1 MSGTFYRTD
10 GNIVITTKSGADK
23 ITFSGAN
30 ATVTTSGDLVDLNGG
45 GVKLAD
51 GTNLTINSNFGNA
64 SANGGNIEIAGAI
77 AGTSS
82 ENLTITTGT
91 AGTTGAVTLSGNVGA
106 ASGSASQ
113 ISTLDV
119 DANAT
124 ITIGGDIVT
133 SGEDGDATHPDVL
146 LTGAV
151 VLSGTTQSIVTDV
164 GGTTDGDITITGTL
178 NGTNGVTN
186 DLTLD
191 SGGGAIQITG
201 AIGAGTN
208 GALRDLTINTTN
220 HASEAGTIEISD
232 IGSGTASSGVG
243 VARTTNIGNTST
255 ATLTLTGTVYNTGST
270 AGGSTTYE
278 SVTGNDKILITGSN
292 PHFSTH
298 DTAITFDTGSIKLSL
313 GEFEID
319 SNGGA
324 ITVDG
329 RIIGTDAEEVNFDA
343 GTSGGTA
350 TITLSSTV
358 GAAEITKVT
367 LDGEDGVGLAGDIT
381 LTADAGGLV
390 SITGPVTLNA
400 AIAIDSSA
408 SNGNITFETSSTTI
422 NGGNTL
428 TLTSGGG
435 AVALQ
440 GAIGTTGTG
449 IGNLDINASGG
460 TGDIEIFD
468 IGDSNTIGVVGT
480 VDIGNSNTTS
490 IVLDGT
496 PIVSPKGGQR
506 QHWHR

>member
-1 MSGTFYRTD
+1 M
-10 GNIVITTKSGADK
+10 
-23 ITFSGAN
+23 
-30 ATVTTSGDLVDLNGG
+30 
-45 GVKLAD
+45 
-51 GTNLTINSNFGNA
+51 
-64 SANGGNIEIAGAI
+64 
-77 AGTSS
+77 
-82 ENLTITTGT
+82 
-91 AGTTGAVTLSGNVGA
+91 
-106 ASGSASQ
+106 
-113 ISTLDV
+113 
-119 DANAT
+119 
-124 ITIGGDIVT
+124 
-133 SGEDGDATHPDVL
+133 
-146 LTGAV
+146 TGAV

-178 NGTNGVTN
+178 NGTNAINN
-186 DLTLD
+186 DLTID

-367 LDGEDGVGLAGDIT
+367 LDGEDAVNRQIT

-400 AIAIDSSA
+400 AVAIDSSA
-408 SNGNITFETSSTTI
+408 TMETSP
-422 NGGNTL
+422 L
-428 TLTSGGG
+428 KQVVPQLM
-435 AVALQ
+435 A
-440 GAIGTTGTG
+440 AIH
-449 IGNLDINASGG
+449 L
-460 TGDIEIFD
+460 
-468 IGDSNTIGVVGT
+468 
-480 VDIGNSNTTS
+480 
-490 IVLDGT
+490 
-496 PIVSPKGGQR
+496 R
-506 QHWHR
+506 